1 MKKLVFGAA
10 ALALLSASLLLAL
23 RNAPARPTASEA
35 VAGARPASAAAA
47 SPVTSRVTS
56 RVAAEGRV
64 VTYPGAEVVV
74 GTDFAGTLVRLAVK
88 EKDVVRRG
96 DVLAEFNCSE
106 EKAALGQARARI
118 TEAEA
123 DVRLALF
130 ELARAERLKETK
142 VGTPQAVDKAA
153 RDHDAAVARRATAA
167 AQAEGLVARI
177 AKARIT
183 APLDGVVLQRH
194 AETGETVDRGAR
206 LVTIANLNRLRVEA
220 EVDEADSERITLGAV
235 ARVRAEGDPTA
246 TWMGRV
252 EEIPDAVTFRRL
264 KPQDP
269 GRPSD
274 TRILLVKIA
283 LTTPTPLKL
292 GRRVELEIE
301 SVPKTN
307 R

>member
-10 ALALLSASLLLAL
+10 VLLLLSAPLLFGW
-23 RNAPARPTASEA
+23 RNNPARAVQTA
-35 VAGARPASAAAA
+35 PASAP
-47 SPVTSRVTS
+47 SPAVPL
-56 RVAAEGRV
+56 VAAEGRV
-64 VTYPGAEVVV
+64 VTYPGDEVIV

-96 DVLAEFNCSE
+96 DLLAEFNASE
-106 EKAALGQARARI
+106 EKAALVQARARV
-118 TEAEA
+118 TEADA

-130 ELARAERLKETK
+130 ELGRAERLRETK
-142 VGTPQAVDKAA
+142 VGTQQAVDKAA
-153 RDHDAAVARRATAA
+153 RDRDAATARRATAE

-177 AKARIT
+177 AKARVT
-183 APLDGVVLQRH
+183 SPLDGVVLQRH

-206 LVTIANLNRLRVEA
+206 LVTIANLSRLRVEA
-220 EVDEADSERITLGAV
+220 EVDEADSERIALGAV
-235 ARVRAEGDPTA
+235 ARVRAEGDATA
-246 TWMGRV
+246 TWLGRV
-252 EEIPDAVTFRRL
+252 EEIPDEVTFRRL

-274 TRILLVKIA
+274 TRVLLVKIA
-283 LTTPTPLKL
+283 LTSPTPLKL

-301 SVPKTN
+301 SASKTA

>member
-10 ALALLSASLLLAL
+10 VLLLLSAPLLFGW
-23 RNAPARPTASEA
+23 RNGPARTVRTA
-35 VAGARPASAAAA
+35 PASAP
-47 SPVTSRVTS
+47 SPAVPL
-56 RVAAEGRV
+56 VAAEGRV
-64 VTYPGAEVVV
+64 VTYPGDEVIV

-96 DVLAEFNCSE
+96 DLLAEFNASE
-106 EKAALGQARARI
+106 EKAALVQARARV
-118 TEAEA
+118 TEADA

-130 ELARAERLKETK
+130 ELGRAERLRETK
-142 VGTPQAVDKAA
+142 VGTQQAVDKAV
-153 RDHDAAVARRATAA
+153 RDRDAATARRVTAE

-177 AKARIT
+177 SKARVT
-183 APLDGVVLQRH
+183 SPLDGVVLQRH
-194 AETGETVDRGAR
+194 AETGETLDRGAR
-206 LVTIANLNRLRVEA
+206 LVTIANLSRLRVEA
-220 EVDEADSERITLGAV
+220 EVDEADSERIALGAV
-235 ARVRAEGDPTA
+235 ARVRAEG
-246 TWMGRV
+246 

-274 TRILLVKIA
+274 TRVLLVKIA
-283 LTTPTPLKL
+283 LTSPTPLKL

-301 SVPKTN
+301 SASKTA

>member
-1 MKKLVFGAA
+1 MHRGRDALVGRAQRGAA
-10 ALALLSASLLLAL
+10 
-23 RNAPARPTASEA
+23 
-35 VAGARPASAAAA
+35 
-47 SPVTSRVTS
+47 
-56 RVAAEGRV
+56 
-64 VTYPGAEVVV
+64 
-74 GTDFAGTLVRLAVK
+74 LV
-88 EKDVVRRG
+88 
-96 DVLAEFNCSE
+96 
-106 EKAALGQARARI
+106 QARARV

-130 ELARAERLKETK
+130 ELSRAERLRETK
-142 VGTPQAVDKAA
+142 VGTQQAVDKAA
-153 RDHDAAVARRATAA
+153 RDRDAAVARRATAA

-177 AKARIT
+177 AKARVT

-220 EVDEADSERITLGAV
+220 EVDEADSERIALGAV
-235 ARVRAEGDPTA
+235 ARVRAEGDATA
-246 TWMGRV
+246 IWMGRV

-274 TRILLVKIA
+274 TRVLLVKIA
-283 LTTPTPLKL
+283 LTSPAPLKL

-301 SVPKTN
+301 SAPAA
-307 R
+307 RDAAPGGGSRRLP